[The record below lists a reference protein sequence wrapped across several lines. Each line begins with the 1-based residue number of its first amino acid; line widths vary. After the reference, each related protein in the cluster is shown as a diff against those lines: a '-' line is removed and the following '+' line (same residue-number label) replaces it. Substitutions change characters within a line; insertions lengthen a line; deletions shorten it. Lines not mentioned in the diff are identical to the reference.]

1 VNPARS
7 IGPAL
12 FVGGWAIQ
20 QLWLF
25 IVAPLVGSAL
35 AAFVYLFI
43 RQAAPTI
50 TVREAER
57 ALPSEQ
63 LERGKASRG

>member
-12 FVGGWAIQ
+12 FVGGWAVS

-25 IVAPLVGSAL
+25 VVAPLLGAML
-35 AAFVYLFI
+35 AAAVYAAM
-43 RQAAPTI
+43 RQA
-50 TVREAER
+50 EAR
-57 ALPSEQ
+57 
-63 LERGKASRG
+63 